1 MDELTINYHVHYEFL
16 HLNALNQ
23 NKTYLWT
30 PKIIN
35 IYYLSLIFYHHYNNN
50 ELMIFEGVQVV
61 MLKYCIHYRIS
72 LCLLD
77 HIPSPRLD

>member
-30 PKIIN
+30 PKIIK
-35 IYYLSLIFYHHYNNN
+35 YLLFITHFLSSL
-50 ELMIFEGVQVV
+50 
-61 MLKYCIHYRIS
+61 
-72 LCLLD
+72 
-77 HIPSPRLD
+77 